1 MYRFFMKV
9 FFLTPVL
16 VMGENFLT
24 KKKEEKEKKI
34 LEVRPQ
40 KSNVECESQR
50 SF

>member
-1 MYRFFMKV
+1 
-9 FFLTPVL
+9 
-16 VMGENFLT
+16 MGENFLT

-50 SF
+50 SLQKEVKSETNFL